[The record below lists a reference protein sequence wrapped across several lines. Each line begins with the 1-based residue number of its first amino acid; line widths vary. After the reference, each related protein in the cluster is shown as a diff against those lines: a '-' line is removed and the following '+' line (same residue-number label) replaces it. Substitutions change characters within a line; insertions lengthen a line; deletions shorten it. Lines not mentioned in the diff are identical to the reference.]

1 MKQTNELKV
10 VEAVDPSNK
19 NHYVNNTKF
28 YDEIKKYKEAYTL
41 AKEAGTELPQISNYL
56 GECVW
61 KIAKGLAMKHNFRN
75 YSFLD
80 EMIGAG
86 VETCIKNMHS
96 FDPEKSQNP
105 FSYFT
110 QACFYAYIH
119 IIQKEKKQ
127 SAIKKRLVLSS
138 AIDTYELQKHDED
151 GEFAIPLIEYLNN
164 LGDVEEPKKKS
175 KVQTEIGALD
185 QFFGDN
191 R

>member
-1 MKQTNELKV
+1 MEDNTVKV
-10 VEAVDPSNK
+10 SVPVDADNK
-19 NHYVNNTKF
+19 NHYVNNVKF
-28 YDEIKKYKEAYTL
+28 YEEIKKYKEQYDA
-41 AKEAGTELPQISNYL
+41 AKQAGTELPLISNYL

-75 YSFLD
+75 YSYLE

-86 VETCIKNMHS
+86 VETCIRNMHS
-96 FDPEKSQNP
+96 FNPEKSQNP

-127 SAIKKRLVLSS
+127 TSIKKRLVLSS

-164 LGDVEEPKKKS
+164 LGTEEEPKKKS
-175 KVQTEIGALD
+175 KVSTEIGALD